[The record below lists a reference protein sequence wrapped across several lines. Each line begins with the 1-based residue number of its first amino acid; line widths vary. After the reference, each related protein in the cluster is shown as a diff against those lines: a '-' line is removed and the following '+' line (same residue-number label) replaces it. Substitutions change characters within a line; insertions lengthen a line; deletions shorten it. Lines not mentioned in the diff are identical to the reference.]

1 VRHEYV
7 NAPELVQEFENAQNP
22 TGSLKKKLKKEPT
35 SKIKIQKRTK
45 KESDSTIQKP
55 VKKMALLKKPKI
67 TDKEKQPG
75 KVPEAKKQEKA
86 NETEAHTEQ
95 VTNESKGAIAVQTSD
110 GSVYEIAS
118 KDNGFERGL
127 EVEEIVGTAHNS
139 FGRWLLVK
147 WKGEEKCELV
157 PAQEINE
164 RCPQQVIAY
173 YQARLQWD
181 T

>member
-35 SKIKIQKRTK
+35 SNIKIQKRTK
-45 KESDSTIQKP
+45 KESASTIQKP
-55 VKKMALLKKPKI
+55 VKKKALLKKPKI
-67 TDKEKQPG
+67 NDKEKQ
-75 KVPEAKKQEKA
+75 PEAKKQEKA
-86 NETEAHTEQ
+86 NETETHTEQ
-95 VTNESKGAIAVQTSD
+95 VKNESKGAIAVQTSD